1 MRVAMFSYGLP
12 VRHQKRGGIERV
24 AHELAQGLAARGH
37 DVVVFTHDPAP
48 AEALYNVQPLPWK
61 GFVDSWV
68 GRRLTMGYLGN
79 VLAVLPDYRSF
90 DVVIAHGDSLLLPLA
105 RRPLIRVLHGSA
117 FEEAMHASSPG
128 RFLLQCGVYVQELT
142 TALFQSGTV
151 AVSENTKRGNP
162 FVHRVIANGVNTQ
175 VFRPTPPEKTPVPS
189 IVFVG
194 AQRGRKRGQ
203 FLLDLFATRI
213 KTVCPDAQLMFVGPS
228 GPAIAGVTYH
238 TGVGDDELASLY
250 RRAWVC
256 ASPSSY
262 EGFGLPY
269 LEAMAC
275 GTAVVAT
282 ANPGSLEVLDEGRFG
297 RVVSDE
303 QFASAVLALLQDA
316 GSRRALEAAGIRRAD
331 EFSLSRMI
339 DRYEQLLTEIACAD
353 AQSIPT
359 A

>member
-1 MRVAMFSYGLP
+1 MRIAMFSYGLP

-24 AHELAQGLAARGH
+24 AHELAQGLAERGH
-37 DVVVFTHDPAP
+37 EVAVFTHDPAP
-48 AEALYNVQPLPWK
+48 AGALYAVRPLPWK
-61 GFVDSWV
+61 GFVDSWI
-68 GRRLTMGYLGN
+68 GRRMTMGYLGN

-105 RRPLIRVLHGSA
+105 RRPLVRVLHGSA
-117 FEEAMHASSPG
+117 LEEAMHSTSPG

-142 TALFQSGTV
+142 TALLQSGTV

-162 FVHRVIANGVNTQ
+162 FVHRVIANGVNTR
-175 VFRPTPPEKTPVPS
+175 VFRPAPLEKTQAPS
-189 IVFVG
+189 MVFVG
-194 AQRGRKRGQ
+194 AQGGRKRGQ
-203 FLLDLFATRI
+203 FLLDLFATR
-213 KTVCPDAQLMFVGPS
+213 VRPVHPDAQLMFVGPS
-228 GPAIAGVTYH
+228 GPAMPGVAYY
-238 TGVGDDELASLY
+238 TGIEDEELASLY

-275 GTAVVAT
+275 GTAVVAS
-282 ANPGSLEVLDEGRFG
+282 ANPGSLEMLDEGRFG

-303 QFASAVLALLQDA
+303 QFAGAVLALFQDA
-316 GSRRALEAAGIRRAD
+316 GSRRALEAAGIHRAE
-331 EFSLSRMI
+331 EFSLARMI
-339 DRYEQLLTEIACAD
+339 DRYEQLLGEIACTH